1 MTAFPVRTEPIW
13 GIAVQASKRFFLI
26 SAAMAGAAFCSAAS
40 AQTREEITRKPVAPL
55 PRSVAQ
61 SISVNDGIER
71 APCPLAAPEYAD
83 LKLTLTGAEFRN
95 LKGISAD
102 LLKPAYAAYIG
113 QSISIATVCDIRDS
127 AATIL
132 RRAGYLAAVQVPPQK
147 IEGGQVQFDV
157 LLAKLVDFQ
166 VRGDAGKAEGLIA
179 GYLSAIKEQPVFNI
193 LEAERYLL
201 LARDIPGY
209 NVRLT
214 LRPAGTAPGEVIGE
228 VLVDYTPIEAE
239 ANIQNYGSK
248 ETGRFGGLA
257 QVHFN
262 GLLGI
267 GDRTSLGYFATAD
280 FKEQHVVQLN
290 HQSRIGKEGLTLA
303 GDFYYAW
310 TKPSIGPGI
319 DLTSNTWVGAIE
331 ARYPVVRRQTQ
342 NMIVAGGLDL
352 INQKVRVG
360 GLPLST
366 DKLRVA
372 YARVD
377 YDVFDAGSLGSVAG
391 YSASEPRWRFGG
403 SLEARQGLAILGN
416 SKDCGP
422 TLARCALPGVT
433 PISKV
438 EADTTAFVL
447 RGNAVAEYRPTP
459 KIALVGTMRM
469 QYAFD
474 ALLSFEE
481 FSAGT
486 FTIGRGY
493 DPGTLTGDSGFAFTG
508 EVRFGSLVPESAT
521 STAFQAYAYTDTA
534 WVWNEDL
541 STPGTD
547 PQRLTSAGGGLRI
560 AYGDRVNLDIG
571 AAFPLKKAGLLTA
584 RPDAR
589 FLMNLTIRL
598 LPWKR
603 R

>member
-1 MTAFPVRTEPIW
+1 VR
-13 GIAVQASKRFFLI
+13 ASQYFFLV
-26 SAAMAGAAFCSAAS
+26 SAGVLGTVLSTAAS
-40 AQTREEITRKPVAPL
+40 AQTREEITRKPVTPL
-55 PRSVAQ
+55 PRNVAQ

-71 APCPLAAPEYAD
+71 APCPLAAPEFAD
-83 LKLTLTGAEFRN
+83 VKLTLSAADFGDM
-95 LKGISAD
+95 KGLSAD
-102 LLKPAYAAYIG
+102 ILKSAYAAYLG
-113 QSISIATVCDIRDS
+113 QNIPISTVCEIRDN

-147 IEGGQVQFDV
+147 IDGGQVKFDV

-179 GYLSAIKEQPVFNI
+179 GYLNAIKDQPVFNI

-239 ANIQNYGSK
+239 ANIQNFGSK

-257 QVHFN
+257 QIHFN
-262 GLLGI
+262 GLIGT

-280 FKEQHVVQLN
+280 FKEQHVVQVN
-290 HQSRIGKEGLTLA
+290 HQSRLGSEGLTLA
-303 GDFYYAW
+303 ADFYYAW

-319 DLTSNTWVGAIE
+319 DLASDTWVGAIE
-331 ARYPVVRRQTQ
+331 ARYPIVRRQTR
-342 NMIVAGGLDL
+342 NMILAGGLDL
-352 INQKVRVG
+352 INQKVKVG

-372 YARVD
+372 YARID
-377 YDVFDAGSLGSVAG
+377 YDAFDPGSIGSVKG
-391 YSASEPRWRFGG
+391 YSGAEPKWRFGG
-403 SLEARQGLAILGN
+403 SLEARQGLSIFGN

-422 TLARCALPGVT
+422 TLARCGLPGVV

-438 EADTTAFVL
+438 EADTTAFVI
-447 RGNAVAEYRPTP
+447 RGNSVAEYRPTP
-459 KIALVGTMRM
+459 IIALVGSARF
-469 QYAFD
+469 QYAPNP
-474 ALLSFEE
+474 LLSFEE

-493 DPGTLTGDSGFAFTG
+493 DPGTLTGDSGFAFSG
-508 EVRFGSLVPESAT
+508 EVRLGSLIPANAKA
-521 STAFQAYAYTDTA
+521 TAFQAYAYTDTA
-534 WVWNEDL
+534 WVWNKDL
-541 STPGTD
+541 SNPFND
-547 PQRLTSAGGGLRI
+547 PQRLTSAGGGLRV

-571 AAFPLKKAGLLTA
+571 AAFPLRKAGLLTA
-584 RPDAR
+584 KPDTR

>member
-1 MTAFPVRTEPIW
+1 MSVTVL
-13 GIAVQASKRFFLI
+13 G
-26 SAAMAGAAFCSAAS
+26 AGFSTSAS
-40 AQTREEITRKPVAPL
+40 AQTREEITRKSTVPL
-55 PRSVAQ
+55 PRNVAQ
-61 SISVNDGIER
+61 NISVNDGIER
-71 APCPLAAPEYAD
+71 APCPLAAPEFAD
-83 LKLTLTGAEFRN
+83 VKLTLSGAEFGN
-95 LKGISAD
+95 LKGVSAD
-102 LLKPAYAAYIG
+102 ILKPAYAAYLG
-113 QSISIATVCDIRDS
+113 QNIPISTVCDIRDN

-147 IEGGQVQFDV
+147 IDGGQVKFDV

-179 GYLSAIKEQPVFNI
+179 GYLSAIKDQPVFNI

-262 GLLGI
+262 GLIGA

-280 FKEQHVVQLN
+280 FKEQHVVQFN

-331 ARYPVVRRQTQ
+331 ARYPLIRRQTR
-342 NMIVAGGLDL
+342 NMILAGGLDL

-377 YDVFDAGSLGSVAG
+377 YDAFDANSIGSITG
-391 YSASEPRWRFGG
+391 YSGAEPRWRFGG
-403 SLEARQGLAILGN
+403 SIEARQGLSIFGN

-422 TLARCALPGVT
+422 TLARCGLPGVV

-438 EADTTAFVL
+438 EADTTAFVV
-447 RGNAVAEYRPTP
+447 RGNAVAEYRPKP
-459 KIALVGTMRM
+459 LIALVGSARF
-469 QYAFD
+469 QYAPNP
-474 ALLSFEE
+474 LLSFEE

-493 DPGTLTGDSGFAFTG
+493 DPGTLTGDSGFAFSG
-508 EVRFGSLVPESAT
+508 EVRYGSLVPANAKAF
-521 STAFQAYAYTDTA
+521 AFQAYAYTDTA
-534 WVWNEDL
+534 WVWNKDI
-541 STPGTD
+541 SNPFSD
-547 PQRLTSAGGGLRI
+547 PQRLTSAGGGLRV
-560 AYGDRVNLDIG
+560 AYGDRVNLDMG
-571 AAFPLKKAGLLTA
+571 AAFPLRKAGLLTA
-584 RPDAR
+584 KPDTR